1 MAVVR
6 KVAAAIL
13 LMAAPLLAQ
22 VRATASG
29 APAAATGPVFQASAG
44 YTYLLMGTPSQ
55 PQTALNGVDG
65 AALLDL
71 TSHWGLTADASYVR
85 TGDVFATSHSGN
97 VISLLAGPVLYPA
110 SWRKTRIF
118 VRGLAGV
125 GWVNSA
131 VPVTDHYYL
140 GGSVVRFSYAM
151 GGGVE
156 QIVSGRLSVRAG
168 CDYLRTAFANPS
180 GAIEPQNNL
189 RMVGSIVYRFGKR

>member
-1 MAVVR
+1 MK
-6 KVAAAIL
+6 KVAALVL
-13 LMAAPLLAQ
+13 LMVAPLLAQ
-22 VRATASG
+22 VRASGSG

-44 YTYLLMGTPSQ
+44 YTYLMMGTPSQ
-55 PQTALNGVDG
+55 PQTTLNGVDG

-71 TSHWGLTADASYVR
+71 TSHWGLTADASYAR
-85 TGDVFATSHSGN
+85 TGDVLATRHSAN
-97 VISLLAGPVLYPA
+97 VLSLLAGPVLYPA

-140 GGSVVRFSYAM
+140 GGSVVRFSYAA

-156 QIVSGRLSVRAG
+156 HTVAGRLSVRVG
-168 CDYLRTAFANPS
+168 CDYLRASFANSS

>member
-1 MAVVR
+1 VK

-13 LMAAPLLAQ
+13 FTVAPLLAQ
-22 VRATASG
+22 VRVTGSG

-44 YTYLLMGTPSQ
+44 YTCLMMGTPSQ
-55 PQTALNGVDG
+55 PQTTLNGVDG

-85 TGDVFATSHSGN
+85 TGNVLGTTHSGN
-97 VISLLAGPVLYPA
+97 VLSFLAGPVLYPA

-140 GGSVVRFSYAM
+140 GGTVVRFSYAM

-156 QIVSGRLSVRAG
+156 HTVAGRLSVRVG
-168 CDYLRTAFANPS
+168 CDYLRASFANSS

-189 RMVGSIVYRFGKR
+189 RMVASIVYRFGKR